1 MSMFRMVKVKI
12 CGITNYD
19 DAMASI
25 ELGADALG
33 FNFYKKSP
41 RYIDPSQAKSLIESL
56 PPLVSM
62 VGVFVDEFSPDRVVS
77 IAHGVGVGSVQLHGS
92 EGPEYAKQISEVW
105 VFKAFP
111 IDENFNVGSVSDFPA
126 NAFLLDTKD
135 KLLKGGTGNSFDWT
149 IALEIKKKGRIILA
163 GGLKPENVFEAIC
176 KVQPYG
182 IDVCSGVESEPG
194 KKDLKKLEDLFYEIH
209 RAKAE
214 LWNMK

>member
-1 MSMFRMVKVKI
+1 MLRMVKVKI

-19 DAMASI
+19 DAMTSI

-41 RYIDPSQAKSLIESL
+41 RYINPSQAKSLIESL

-62 VGVFVDEFSPDRVVS
+62 VGIFVDEFSPERVAN

-92 EGPEYAKQISEVW
+92 EGPEYAKKISGVR

-111 IDENFNVGSVSDFPA
+111 IDDKFNIESISNFPA
-126 NAFLLDTKD
+126 NAFFLDTKD
-135 KLLKGGTGNSFDWT
+135 KLLKGGTGKSFDWT

-163 GGLKPENVFEAIC
+163 GGLNPENVFEAIH

-182 IDVCSGVESEPG
+182 VDVCSGIESEPG
-194 KKDLKKLEDLFYEIH
+194 KKDRKKLEDLFYEVH
-209 RAKAE
+209 RARIA

>member
-1 MSMFRMVKVKI
+1 MLRMVKVKI
-12 CGITNYD
+12 CGITNYN
-19 DAMASI
+19 DAMTSI

-41 RYIDPSQAKSLIESL
+41 RNIDPSQAKSLIESL

-62 VGVFVDEFSPDRVVS
+62 VGVFVDEFSPERVAN

-92 EGPEYAKQISEVW
+92 EGPEYAKKISGVR
-105 VFKAFP
+105 VFKAFR
-111 IDENFNVGSVSDFPA
+111 IDDKFDIESISNFPA
-126 NAFLLDTKD
+126 NAFFLDTKD
-135 KLLKGGTGNSFDWT
+135 KLLKGGTGKSFDWT

-182 IDVCSGVESEPG
+182 IDVCSGIESEPG
-194 KKDLKKLEDLFYEIH
+194 KKDRKKLEDLFYEVH
-209 RAKAE
+209 RAKVA

>member
-1 MSMFRMVKVKI
+1 MLRMVKVKI
-12 CGITNYD
+12 CGITNYN
-19 DAMASI
+19 DAMTSI

-41 RYIDPSQAKSLIESL
+41 RYINPSQAKSLIESL

-62 VGVFVDEFSPDRVVS
+62 VGIFVDEFSPERVAN

-92 EGPEYAKQISEVW
+92 EGPEYAKKISGVR

-111 IDENFNVGSVSDFPA
+111 IDDKFNIESISNFPA
-126 NAFLLDTKD
+126 NAFFLDTKD
-135 KLLKGGTGNSFDWT
+135 KLLKGGTGKSFDWT

-163 GGLKPENVFEAIC
+163 GGLNPENIFEAIH

-182 IDVCSGVESEPG
+182 IDVCSGIESEPG
-194 KKDLKKLEDLFYEIH
+194 KKDRKKLEDLFYEVH
-209 RAKAE
+209 RARIA